1 MSSPESWTGVGI
13 SFAKPKDSREPAKP
27 ARRSKGLMQDDPPQD
42 SLFEIDGPD
51 DEGNVWIVS
60 PEGRNVWS
68 VNLGPQDV
76 VAEVMSDWLEQIKYG
91 ENE

>member
-1 MSSPESWTGVGI
+1 MP
-13 SFAKPKDSREPAKP
+13 
-27 ARRSKGLMQDDPPQD
+27 DDPLQD

-68 VNLGPQDV
+68 VNLGPQDI
-76 VAEVMSDWLEQIKYG
+76 VAEVMADWLEQIG
-91 ENE
+91 HSERD

>member
-1 MSSPESWTGVGI
+1 
-13 SFAKPKDSREPAKP
+13 
-27 ARRSKGLMQDDPPQD
+27 MQDDPPQE

-68 VNLGPQDV
+68 VNLGPQDK
-76 VAEVMSDWLEQIKYG
+76 VAEVMSDWLEEIGHSERDQHI
-91 ENE
+91 

>member
-1 MSSPESWTGVGI
+1 MPEN
-13 SFAKPKDSREPAKP
+13 E
-27 ARRSKGLMQDDPPQD
+27 QD

-51 DEGNVWIVS
+51 EEGNVWIVS

-68 VNLGPQDV
+68 RNLGPQDKV
-76 VAEVMSDWLEQIKYG
+76 VEVMSDWLAQITHG

>member
-1 MSSPESWTGVGI
+1 MP
-13 SFAKPKDSREPAKP
+13 DN
-27 ARRSKGLMQDDPPQD
+27 PPQD

-68 VNLGPQDV
+68 VNLGPQAV
-76 VAEVMSDWLEQIKYG
+76 VVEVMSDWLEQIKYG

>member
-1 MSSPESWTGVGI
+1 MP
-13 SFAKPKDSREPAKP
+13 
-27 ARRSKGLMQDDPPQD
+27 DDPTLD

-68 VNLGPQDV
+68 INLGPQDV

>member
-1 MSSPESWTGVGI
+1 MENEPE
-13 SFAKPKDSREPAKP
+13 
-27 ARRSKGLMQDDPPQD
+27 QD

-68 VNLGPQDV
+68 VNLGPQNK
-76 VAEVMSDWLEQIKYG
+76 VAEVMSDWLAQIDYG
-91 ENE
+91 KNE

>member
-1 MSSPESWTGVGI
+1 
-13 SFAKPKDSREPAKP
+13 
-27 ARRSKGLMQDDPPQD
+27 MQDDPLQD

-68 VNLGPQDV
+68 INLGPQDV

>member
-1 MSSPESWTGVGI
+1 MPEMPENE
-13 SFAKPKDSREPAKP
+13 AE
-27 ARRSKGLMQDDPPQD
+27 QD

-68 VNLGPQDV
+68 VNLGLQDK
-76 VAEVMSDWLEQIKYG
+76 VAEVMSDWLGSIDYG
-91 ENE
+91 EQD